1 MANSMNQ
8 SKLPQ
13 TDSIEELASFWDTHD
28 LTNFEDELE
37 EVDEPVFECN
47 PEVKILLKTEEIEAV
62 NELAESRGVDSSEL
76 IREWILE
83 KIQMP

>member
-1 MANSMNQ
+1 MAKPMNQ

-13 TDSIEELASFWDTHD
+13 TDSIEELAKFWDTHD
-28 LTNFEDELE
+28 LTDFEDELE
-37 EVDEPVFECN
+37 AVDEPIFDRK
-47 PEVKILLKTEEIEAV
+47 PGVKVLLGAKEIEAV

-83 KIQMP
+83 KIQVS